1 MVTNRLK
8 VFYGNSNPGLAEEI
22 CQHLGI
28 EPGKVTIRKFSNENL
43 KVKIEENVRNA
54 DVFFIQTA
62 SSPVNE
68 HLIELLIA
76 IDALRYASAGRITVV
91 LPYYFYSRSDK
102 KDEPRISITAR
113 LISDLVQTAGADRIL
128 TMKLHSP
135 QIMGF
140 SRIPVDQLLAT
151 HIMVEYYNQMDL
163 SNTVIAAPDVG
174 SAKGSRIYSQL
185 LGLPL
190 VILDK
195 ERLGDNEKVQILNI
209 IGDAK
214 GKNVLLID
222 DEILSGGSIIEA
234 AKFLK
239 DHGANKIMAGC
250 THGFFTKNALKRID
264 ESPIEEVVTTNTL
277 PVETYSASKK
287 LKVLSVAK
295 LFADGIKAIN
305 NGDSVGELFK
315 LPDID
320 IPI

>member
-1 MVTNRLK
+1 MDTNRLK
-8 VFYGNSNPGLAEEI
+8 VFFGNSNPGLAKEI
-22 CQHLGI
+22 CRHLGI
-28 EPGKVTIRKFSNENL
+28 KPGKIKILKFSNENI

-62 SSPVNE
+62 SHPVNE
-68 HLIELLIA
+68 NLIELLIA

-151 HIMVEYYNQMDL
+151 HIMVDYYKQMDL
-163 SNTVIAAPDVG
+163 SNTVIAAPDIG
-174 SAKGSRIYSQL
+174 SAKGSRIFAKL
-185 LGLPL
+185 LDLPL

-195 ERLGDNEKVQILNI
+195 ERLGDQERVQIQNI

-214 GKNVLLID
+214 GKNALLID

-239 DHGANKIMAGC
+239 DHGANRIMAGC

-277 PVETYSASKK
+277 PVESYSSSKK
-287 LKVLSVAK
+287 LKVLSVAE
-295 LFADGIKAIN
+295 LFADGIKAIK

-315 LPDID
+315 LPEID